1 MKRNIIVLCGGKR
14 SSEREVS
21 IRSGNMVAEALRKN
35 FPTELLV
42 LDEDKLPEHV
52 FNKKDAIIFPVTHG
66 EFGEDGGLQ
75 EIMESAGLC
84 YVGSSSASSKLCMDK
99 SATKNVVTNFEVPVV
114 PGLKFSIKDGIVSD
128 FDRGILSEECIVK
141 PNDKGS
147 SVYVKKVNDDT
158 FDREVKN
165 LYDGEFLIEKNIV
178 GRDLTIGILDGEA
191 LEVVEILPKKGFL
204 DYKNKYTPGASD
216 KICPANIDYEVTK
229 AVKYYAEIAY
239 KACQCRDW
247 ARVDFMLSNSGEV
260 YFLEINTIPG
270 MTATSF
276 YPISAQAAGIPYE
289 DLLVKLVI
297 LAENHL

>member
-21 IRSGNMVAEALRKN
+21 IHSGNMVAEALRKN
-35 FPTELLV
+35 FPTELV
-42 LDEDKLPEHV
+42 ILDEDELPEHV
-52 FNKKDAIIFPVTHG
+52 LNKKDAIIFPVTHG

-84 YVGSSSASSKLCMDK
+84 YVGSNSVSSKLCMDK
-99 SATKNVVTNFEVPVV
+99 AATKDVVTNFEVQVV
-114 PGLKFSIKDGIVSD
+114 PGLKFSIKDGIVSE

-147 SVYVKKVNDDT
+147 SVYVKKVNADT
-158 FDREVKN
+158 FDNEVKN

-216 KICPANIDYEVTK
+216 KICPANIELETTNI
-229 AVKYYAEIAY
+229 VKSYAEIAY

-247 ARVDFMLSNSGEV
+247 ARVDFMLDNSGEV

-276 YPISAQAAGIPYE
+276 YPISAQAAGISYE

-297 LAENHL
+297 LAGKHL